1 MQVRRHRSI
10 HEVDISDLEAALRSD
25 DPSKVYETPQEE
37 IARLRKMELEP
48 QHYDVDINKEVRT
61 GCPGRAGSLG
71 IGHPSLL
78 TLRQG
83 ELIHPPVSVRI
94 LESLAMPGQGLPLP
108 RQVLG
113 AGGKW
118 SRWVLERGQVPS
130 GQHTAQPLLSTQLST
145 PDKVLIPERYVEL
158 EPDTPLSPEEMKE
171 KQKKVERIKT
181 LIAKSR

>member
-1 MQVRRHRSI
+1 MRRHRSI

-25 DPSKVYETPQEE
+25 EPGKVYETPQEE

-61 GCPGRAGSLG
+61 GWPRVSPGWSHHPLPSGSVLELRPGSAGG
-71 IGHPSLL
+71 V
-78 TLRQG
+78 R
-83 ELIHPPVSVRI
+83 PPVS
-94 LESLAMPGQGLPLP
+94 GTGHLPSS
-108 RQVLG
+108 
-113 AGGKW
+113 
-118 SRWVLERGQVPS
+118 SRCS
-130 GQHTAQPLLSTQLST
+130 QLST

-158 EPDTPLSPEEMKE
+158 EPESPLSPEEMKE